1 MKTMVW
7 VAWALTAQHPF
18 AKKGLIME
26 DMSLYEDIECE
37 EWYTEEGWDIILG
50 DNEELDELSF

>member
-1 MKTMVW
+1 
-7 VAWALTAQHPF
+7 
-18 AKKGLIME
+18 ME